1 MPMLRLSSLAPLA
14 IALALSSCAGGT
26 ANIPQT
32 PPGTLPACSV
42 GTQVQLSSPTAG
54 SEGNPTNG
62 GYVQIIVNATTNVL
76 GGQWNAMLLDYA
88 GNFSQGGV
96 FVPVAAG
103 IQHPFA
109 NNKFYNATIPTLFP
123 RDVYKV
129 FLNKV
134 TSKCQPALVGA
145 FSTNGG

>member
-1 MPMLRLSSLAPLA
+1 MQMLRFRTLAPLA
-14 IALALSSCAGGT
+14 LAFAASSCAGGT

-32 PPGTLPACSV
+32 PPGTLPPCSV
-42 GTQVQLSSPTAG
+42 GTQVQLSNPQSG

-62 GYVQIIVNATTNVL
+62 GYVQIIVNASTNVL
-76 GGQWNAMLLDYA
+76 AGQWNAMLLDYS
-88 GNFSQGGV
+88 GNLAQGGV

-103 IQHPFA
+103 IEHPFPH
-109 NNKFYNATIPTLFP
+109 NQFYNATIPTLFP

-145 FSTNGG
+145 FSTNAG

>member
-1 MPMLRLSSLAPLA
+1 MMKIRLSTLSPLA
-14 IALALSSCAGGT
+14 FALGLSSCAGGT

-32 PPGTLPACSV
+32 PPGTLPPCSV
-42 GTQVQLSSPTAG
+42 GTQVQLSNPTTG

-62 GYVQIIVNATTNVL
+62 GYVQIIVNADTNVL
-76 GGQWNAMLLDYA
+76 AGEWNAMLLDYA
-88 GNFSQGGV
+88 GNFTQGGI
-96 FVPVAAG
+96 FQPVASG
-103 IQHPFA
+103 IEHPFA
-109 NNKFYNATIPTLFP
+109 SNKFYNATIPTLFP

-134 TSKCQPALVGA
+134 TSKCQPALVGS